1 LSNIVQSAGF
11 VVCKVTVVPPIPL
24 PAAGSPVPTAS
35 QVPAATTPVPPTQV
49 APSLS
54 SIVVSQE
61 PAPGQK
67 VVAGSAINFVV
78 K

>member
-1 LSNIVQSAGF
+1 
-11 VVCKVTVVPPIPL
+11 VPPV
-24 PAAGSPVPTAS
+24 APVI
-35 QVPAATTPVPPTQV
+35 PTQ
-49 APSLS
+49 APSPA

-67 VVAGSAINFVV
+67 VLSGAAINFVV